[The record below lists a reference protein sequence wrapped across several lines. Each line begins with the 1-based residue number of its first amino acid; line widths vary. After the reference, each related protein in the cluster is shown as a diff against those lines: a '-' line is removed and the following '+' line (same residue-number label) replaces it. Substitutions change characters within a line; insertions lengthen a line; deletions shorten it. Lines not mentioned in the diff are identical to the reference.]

1 MVSCSVQVNFFC
13 PAVLVYVSFAC
24 FKISILLILLETWC
38 WTVKTEII
46 VQASQL
52 LDTSDFFIRILFSSI
67 LFMLLVLTLISTPTH
82 ISNMLV
88 SNAS

>member
-1 MVSCSVQVNFFC
+1 M
-13 PAVLVYVSFAC
+13 
-24 FKISILLILLETWC
+24 
-38 WTVKTEII
+38 WTVKSEII

-52 LDTSDFFIRILFSSI
+52 LDMSDFLRGILFSSI